1 MPCPVYSFEYQ
12 NILTFL
18 FYLVIFFSEVTAVRQ
33 SAKQQA
39 APGKELSMNTLRK
52 IYCRAFQK
60 AFHIAIPFLPYRK
73 PKIAGSVKE
82 LPEIIMRHKCTHV
95 LIITDGGIMK
105 LGLTRRLEKALKEA
119 GIPYTIYDK
128 TVANPTTVNVRE
140 ALELYHKEGCDAII
154 GFGGGSSMDCAKAVG
169 ACAVKPNQSL
179 AQMKGILKVHK
190 KLPLLMAV
198 PTTAGT
204 GSETTLAAV
213 ITDADTRYKY
223 AINDFPLI
231 PRYAVLDPKVTLSLP
246 PFITATTGM
255 DALTHAVEAYIGN
268 STTIDTRRDALKA
281 VKLIFENID
290 IAYEHGDNIHA
301 RRNMLHASF
310 YAGCAFTKSYVG
322 YVHAVAHSL
331 GGQYN
336 VPHGLANAI
345 LLPLVLREYGSC
357 IDKKLHRLAIA
368 AGLAD
373 KNTPDHEAAEL
384 FIRAIE
390 EMKERLGIVNI
401 VKEIQETDILKLAH
415 YADKEANPLYPVPK
429 LMDASEL
436 EKFYYMLM
444 SLTSKENTSEAEK

>member
-1 MPCPVYSFEYQ
+1 
-12 NILTFL
+12 
-18 FYLVIFFSEVTAVRQ
+18 
-33 SAKQQA
+33 
-39 APGKELSMNTLRK
+39 MNTLRK

-140 ALELYHKEGCDAII
+140 ALELYHREGCDAII

-169 ACAVKPNQSL
+169 ACSVKPNQSL

-255 DALTHAVEAYIGN
+255 DALTHAVESYIGN

-290 IAYEHGDNIHA
+290 IAYEHGDNIQA

-357 IDKKLHRLAIA
+357 IDKKLHKLAIA

-384 FIRAIE
+384 FIQAIE
-390 EMKERLGIVNI
+390 EMKERFGIVNI
-401 VKEIQETDILKLAH
+401 VNEIQETDIPKLAH

-444 SLTSKENTSEAEK
+444 SLTSKKGDCVL

>member
-1 MPCPVYSFEYQ
+1 
-12 NILTFL
+12 
-18 FYLVIFFSEVTAVRQ
+18 
-33 SAKQQA
+33 
-39 APGKELSMNTLRK
+39 MNTLRK

-128 TVANPTTVNVRE
+128 TVANPTTVNVLE

-281 VKLIFENID
+281 IKLIFENID
-290 IAYEHGDNIHA
+290 IAYEHGDNIQA

-345 LLPLVLREYGSC
+345 LLPLVLREYGSY

>member
-1 MPCPVYSFEYQ
+1 
-12 NILTFL
+12 
-18 FYLVIFFSEVTAVRQ
+18 
-33 SAKQQA
+33 
-39 APGKELSMNTLRK
+39 
-52 IYCRAFQK
+52 
-60 AFHIAIPFLPYRK
+60 
-73 PKIAGSVKE
+73 
-82 LPEIIMRHKCTHV
+82 
-95 LIITDGGIMK
+95 
-105 LGLTRRLEKALKEA
+105 
-119 GIPYTIYDK
+119 
-128 TVANPTTVNVRE
+128 
-140 ALELYHKEGCDAII
+140 
-154 GFGGGSSMDCAKAVG
+154 
-169 ACAVKPNQSL
+169 
-179 AQMKGILKVHK
+179 MKGILKVHK

-290 IAYEHGDNIHA
+290 IAYEHGDNIQA

-357 IDKKLHRLAIA
+357 IDKKLHRLASYV
-368 AGLAD
+368 
-373 KNTPDHEAAEL
+373 
-384 FIRAIE
+384 
-390 EMKERLGIVNI
+390 RLSIDRCTATYV
-401 VKEIQETDILKLAH
+401 
-415 YADKEANPLYPVPK
+415 
-429 LMDASEL
+429 
-436 EKFYYMLM
+436 
-444 SLTSKENTSEAEK
+444 

>member
-1 MPCPVYSFEYQ
+1 
-12 NILTFL
+12 
-18 FYLVIFFSEVTAVRQ
+18 
-33 SAKQQA
+33 
-39 APGKELSMNTLRK
+39 MNTLRK

-255 DALTHAVEAYIGN
+255 DALTHSVEAYIGN

-290 IAYEHGDNIHA
+290 IAYEHGDNIQA

-357 IDKKLHRLAIA
+357 INKKLHRLAIA

-390 EMKERLGIVNI
+390 EMKERFRIVNI
-401 VKEIQETDILKLAH
+401 VKEIQETDIPKLAH

-444 SLTSKENTSEAEK
+444 SRTSKENTSEAEK

>member
-1 MPCPVYSFEYQ
+1 
-12 NILTFL
+12 
-18 FYLVIFFSEVTAVRQ
+18 
-33 SAKQQA
+33 
-39 APGKELSMNTLRK
+39 MNTLRK

-128 TVANPTTVNVRE
+128 TVANPTTVNVRA

-231 PRYAVLDPKVTLSLP
+231 PRYAVLDSKVTLSLP
-246 PFITATTGM
+246 PFITATTGI

-290 IAYEHGDNIHA
+290 IAYEHGDNIQA

-357 IDKKLHRLAIA
+357 INKKLHRLAIA

-384 FIRAIE
+384 FIWAIE
-390 EMKERLGIVNI
+390 EMKERFGIVNI
-401 VKEIQETDILKLAH
+401 VKEIQETDIPKLAH

-436 EKFYYMLM
+436 EKFYYILM
-444 SLTSKENTSEAEK
+444 SLTSEKGDCVL

>member
-1 MPCPVYSFEYQ
+1 
-12 NILTFL
+12 
-18 FYLVIFFSEVTAVRQ
+18 
-33 SAKQQA
+33 
-39 APGKELSMNTLRK
+39 MNTLRK

-73 PKIAGSVKE
+73 PKIAGSVRE

-95 LIITDGGIMK
+95 LIITDGGIMT

-281 VKLIFENID
+281 IKLIFENID
-290 IAYEHGDNIHA
+290 IAYEHGDNIQA

-384 FIRAIE
+384 FIRSIE
-390 EMKERLGIVNI
+390 EMKERFGIVNI
-401 VKEIQETDILKLAH
+401 VKEIQETDIPKLAH

>member
-1 MPCPVYSFEYQ
+1 
-12 NILTFL
+12 
-18 FYLVIFFSEVTAVRQ
+18 
-33 SAKQQA
+33 
-39 APGKELSMNTLRK
+39 MNTLRK

-73 PKIAGSVKE
+73 PKIAGSVRE

-95 LIITDGGIMK
+95 LIITDGGIMT

-290 IAYEHGDNIHA
+290 IAYEHGDNIQA

-384 FIRAIE
+384 FIQAIE
-390 EMKERLGIVNI
+390 EMKERFGIVNI
-401 VKEIQETDILKLAH
+401 VKEIQETDIPKLAH

>member
-1 MPCPVYSFEYQ
+1 
-12 NILTFL
+12 
-18 FYLVIFFSEVTAVRQ
+18 
-33 SAKQQA
+33 
-39 APGKELSMNTLRK
+39 MNTLRK

-290 IAYEHGDNIHA
+290 IAYEHGDNIQA

-384 FIRAIE
+384 FIQAIE
-390 EMKERLGIVNI
+390 KMKERFGIVNI
-401 VKEIQETDILKLAH
+401 VKEIQETDIPKLAH

>member
-1 MPCPVYSFEYQ
+1 
-12 NILTFL
+12 
-18 FYLVIFFSEVTAVRQ
+18 
-33 SAKQQA
+33 
-39 APGKELSMNTLRK
+39 MNTLRK

-290 IAYEHGDNIHA
+290 IAYEHGDNIQA

-384 FIRAIE
+384 FIRTIE
-390 EMKERLGIVNI
+390 EMKERFGIVNI
-401 VKEIQETDILKLAH
+401 VKEIQETDIPKLAH

>member
-1 MPCPVYSFEYQ
+1 
-12 NILTFL
+12 
-18 FYLVIFFSEVTAVRQ
+18 
-33 SAKQQA
+33 
-39 APGKELSMNTLRK
+39 MNTLRK

-281 VKLIFENID
+281 VKLIFENIN
-290 IAYEHGDNIHA
+290 IAYEHGDNIQA

-390 EMKERLGIVNI
+390 KMKERFGIVNI
-401 VKEIQETDILKLAH
+401 VKEIQETDIPKLAH

>member
-1 MPCPVYSFEYQ
+1 
-12 NILTFL
+12 
-18 FYLVIFFSEVTAVRQ
+18 
-33 SAKQQA
+33 
-39 APGKELSMNTLRK
+39 
-52 IYCRAFQK
+52 
-60 AFHIAIPFLPYRK
+60 
-73 PKIAGSVKE
+73 
-82 LPEIIMRHKCTHV
+82 
-95 LIITDGGIMK
+95 
-105 LGLTRRLEKALKEA
+105 
-119 GIPYTIYDK
+119 
-128 TVANPTTVNVRE
+128 
-140 ALELYHKEGCDAII
+140 
-154 GFGGGSSMDCAKAVG
+154 
-169 ACAVKPNQSL
+169 
-179 AQMKGILKVHK
+179 
-190 KLPLLMAV
+190 
-198 PTTAGT
+198 
-204 GSETTLAAV
+204 
-213 ITDADTRYKY
+213 
-223 AINDFPLI
+223 
-231 PRYAVLDPKVTLSLP
+231 
-246 PFITATTGM
+246 M

-345 LLPLVLREYGSC
+345 LLPLV
-357 IDKKLHRLAIA
+357 HRLAIA

-390 EMKERLGIVNI
+390 EMKERFGIVNI
-401 VKEIQETDILKLAH
+401 VKEIQETDIPKLAH

>member
-1 MPCPVYSFEYQ
+1 
-12 NILTFL
+12 
-18 FYLVIFFSEVTAVRQ
+18 
-33 SAKQQA
+33 
-39 APGKELSMNTLRK
+39 MNTLRK

-73 PKIAGSVKE
+73 PKIAGSVRE

-95 LIITDGGIMK
+95 LIITDGGIMT

-268 STTIDTRRDALKA
+268 STTIDTRRDSLKA
-281 VKLIFENID
+281 IKLIFENID
-290 IAYEHGDNIHA
+290 IAYEHGDNIQT

>member
-1 MPCPVYSFEYQ
+1 
-12 NILTFL
+12 
-18 FYLVIFFSEVTAVRQ
+18 
-33 SAKQQA
+33 
-39 APGKELSMNTLRK
+39 MNTLRK

-82 LPEIIMRHKCTHV
+82 LPKIIMRHKCTHV

-169 ACAVKPNQSL
+169 ACVVKPNQSL

-290 IAYEHGDNIHA
+290 IAYEHGDNIQA

-401 VKEIQETDILKLAH
+401 VKEIQETDIPKLAH